1 MAANVG
7 RPRRAA
13 AEVAKKRG
21 FGNANGNAKVK
32 RNKSS
37 LGSYNWN
44 EAKVEQMRKIWNVN
58 RPETVKA
65 YVEQQSQKLKVN
77 RSDIINSVI
86 KHGDNLNKTGFKT
99 IFARLGSGAALF
111 PSAPAAIAG
120 SNSNRLK
127 SYVASVAFDEFLRKY
142 TPSLR
147 QAHSGSLFEQA
158 AVAVAAQVAGKL
170 AVQYKD
176 FGNNANTRNRWTGDR
191 LTRIL
196 TDTNYSSQ
204 LRNGVF
210 ILKSVFGLNRIKS
223 AENTSYLQKLF
234 TNLVKQNSINYGTA
248 KKIKGA
254 GTTYNLTN
262 SVGKSAEISLWKGF
276 YEVEPD
282 VLYFKIGDD
291 GVLYIHI
298 FEFKIGSGKS
308 EQEPAEYFQ
317 LVKAKRTIEMIFD
330 NLISSASPNSNLG
343 RLQFIV
349 KIHFFPLKY
358 RLQGN
363 SKTDFTHPKN
373 TEKWR
378 GYWEKLS
385 RQQPWMRH
393 GPYSLDNDPAPGS
406 NRSLNGI
413 TTPNDFERITGVS
426 TDLINVFLDA
436 KAQSN
441 ANRIRR
447 ESRTGVRYRA
457 IRPGAAPHAAAIA
470 ATGMMTPSEVRNLL
484 RIAGGAQSGTNY
496 ISSMISQGRNVAK
509 EFEDALKYLH
519 VAGYGLKRR
528 NGSNMTIQTMN
539 NVLGI
544 GNAPENS
551 RNTLAAVK
559 ARDPTAIPM
568 LIRRVKAAENASRRA
583 KTNATLARAIGA
595 RHITFINSLAP
606 YTIVPLPGSQAPSE
620 NEEVQSR
627 NISHI
632 VNNLVRMPKN
642 QAAFQTEYLKFVQR
656 HANLSNRLEQRL
668 RALPSNANAQVKLA
682 YKSEV
687 NQYMA
692 RGAVRRQG
700 F

>member
-1 MAANVG
+1 MEG
-7 RPRRAA
+7 RPRRATAEA
-13 AEVAKKRG
+13 ARKRG
-21 FGNANGNAKVK
+21 FGNANDNFKVK
-32 RNKSS
+32 RNKTNI
-37 LGSYNWN
+37 GSYNWN

-58 RPETVKA
+58 RPETVKT
-65 YVEQQSQKLKVN
+65 YVEQQAQKLKVN
-77 RSDIINSVI
+77 RNDIINSVI
-86 KHGDNLNKTGFKT
+86 KHGDNINKTGFKT

-120 SNSNRLK
+120 SNANRLK
-127 SYVASVAFDEFLRKY
+127 SYVASAAFDEFLRKY

-176 FGNNANTRNRWTGDR
+176 FGNNVNTRNRWTGDR

-196 TDTNYSSQ
+196 TDPRYSSQ

-210 ILKSVFGLNRIKS
+210 VLKSVFGLNRIKTS
-223 AENTSYLQKLF
+223 ENISYLQKLF
-234 TNLVKQNSINYGTA
+234 TNLVKQNSINSGVA
-248 KKIKGA
+248 KKIKGV

-262 SVGKSAEISLWKGF
+262 SVGKSADISLWKGF

-282 VLYFKIGDD
+282 VLYFKLGDD

-330 NLISSASPNSNLG
+330 NLIASASPNSNLG

-358 RLQGN
+358 RLQAN

-385 RQQPWMRH
+385 KPQPWMRH

-406 NRSLNGI
+406 NRSLNGV
-413 TTPNDFERITGVS
+413 TTPSDFERITGVS
-426 TDLINVFLDA
+426 AELLNVFLDA

-447 ESRTGVRYRA
+447 ETRTLARRRA
-457 IRPGAAPHAAAIA
+457 IRPGAAPHAAALA
-470 ATGMMTPSEVRNLL
+470 ATGMMTPAEIRNLL
-484 RIAGGAQSGTNY
+484 SIAGGAQSGTNY
-496 ISSMISQGRNVAK
+496 IASMIRQGRNVGK

-528 NGSNMTIQTMN
+528 NGSNTTIRTMN
-539 NVLGI
+539 NVLHI

-559 ARDPTAIPM
+559 ARDPSAIPM

-583 KTNATLARAIGA
+583 KTNATFARAVGG
-595 RHITFINSLAP
+595 RHIEFINKLAP

-627 NISHI
+627 NATHI
-632 VNNLVRMPKN
+632 LNNLVRTPRNKE
-642 QAAFQTEYLKFVQR
+642 AFQAEYLKFVRR
-656 HANLSNRLEQRL
+656 HANLSNSLEQRL
-668 RALPSNANAQVKLA
+668 RALPYNANAQTKLG

-687 NQYMA
+687 NQFLA